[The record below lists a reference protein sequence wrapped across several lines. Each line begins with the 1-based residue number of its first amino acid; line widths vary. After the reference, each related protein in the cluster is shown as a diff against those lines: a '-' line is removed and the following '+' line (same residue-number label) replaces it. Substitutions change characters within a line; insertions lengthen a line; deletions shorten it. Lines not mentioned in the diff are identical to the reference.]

1 MASLYRLRKPHFL
14 FSNSL
19 KLLLDINQ
27 CTNNNTL
34 ILQTPFTKHNLSPFS
49 STPIC
54 PKPPNS
60 LPPISSENSRIIDRL
75 VHIFTKNLDSSK
87 SQELDELGSKITP
100 FIVEIVLRKLKSWRI
115 AHLFFNWAKNQE
127 GYFHNCHAFNLMAE
141 CLSAVRQIDSMRVLV
156 TDVVRFQC
164 YFTPRGLGFFVRCLG
179 NLGLVKEANELFD
192 QMKRFGLCV
201 PNSFTYN
208 CLLDAISKGGDV
220 GLIELRLKE
229 MCSYGWEL
237 DKYALT
243 PVLHCYCNAGKFDT
257 ALVVF
262 NEMHEKGLVDA
273 HVLSILLVSF
283 SKWGKVDKAFELVE
297 RIEELNIRLNEKT
310 CFILI
315 HGFVREGRTD
325 KALQLLD
332 KMTSMGFVLD
342 ISVYSVLI
350 EELSKKK
357 EIEKAMQLYEHM
369 NFSGIHPD
377 IKILSDLISCVHD
390 ERDMIRIVEGRYESL
405 DLKARMLLYNS
416 VLKGLINNG
425 STDKAYR
432 LLCASAGLDSGGDL
446 NKDNLFSMKEH
457 ACPNTISFEIV
468 IDGLCQVDRLEMAL
482 SLFRDMDHIG
492 CKRSVLLYNSLIDSF
507 SRSGKLSECYELL
520 NEMKQSEF
528 QPTHYT
534 YNSIFGCFCRQGD
547 DTRALAMVRE
557 MRLHGHQ
564 PWIKYYTL
572 LMQKLCKDRQAVKAS
587 NFLADMVQEGFLP
600 DVVGYSAVI
609 DGLVKIKQL
618 DEALNLFK
626 GICARGYC
634 PDVVAY
640 NIMINGLC
648 KAKRVLDAQNFL
660 DEMMD
665 KGLTPSVITYNSL
678 IDGWCKNGDVD
689 RAIVYLTRMT
699 GKERE
704 PNVITY
710 TTLIDGLCNA
720 GKPDDAIRLL
730 VKMEANGCSPNRITF
745 MALISGLCKCGK
757 PDDALIYLREME
769 RKDMKPDPSIY
780 IVLIDTFVKN
790 LNPNEAC
797 ELLQKVVHEES
808 LQDLNSK
815 SRPILKEAIL
825 SLATDPRTSSN
836 VKILLEE
843 GLLTALCNVCEI
855 GS

>member
-1 MASLYRLRKPHFL
+1 MAAFCRIRKPLLL

-19 KLLLDINQ
+19 KQFLNQ
-27 CTNNNTL
+27 WTHNNTL
-34 ILQTPFTKHNLSPFS
+34 VQIPFTKHNLSPFS

-54 PKPPNS
+54 PKPINS
-60 LPPISSENSRIIDRL
+60 PPLISPDDSRIVDRL
-75 VHIFTKNLDSSK
+75 VHIFTKPLDSSK
-87 SQELDELGSKITP
+87 SQELDELGSNITTC
-100 FIVEIVLRKLKSWRI
+100 IVELVLRKLRNLRI
-115 AHLFFNWAKNQE
+115 AHLFFNWASNLK
-127 GYFHNCHAFNLMAE
+127 GYRHNCHTFNLMAE
-141 CLSAVRQIDSMRVLV
+141 CLSGARQIDSMRVLV
-156 TDVVRFQC
+156 NDVVKFQC
-164 YFTPRGLGFFVRCLG
+164 YFTPRGLGFFIRCLG
-179 NLGLVKEANELFD
+179 NQGLVKEANELFD
-192 QMKRFGLCV
+192 QMKKSGLCV

-229 MCSYGWEL
+229 MCSNGWEL
-237 DKYALT
+237 DKYAYT
-243 PVLHCYCNAGKFDT
+243 PVLQCYCNAGNFEN
-257 ALVVF
+257 ALIVF

-297 RIEELNIRLNEKT
+297 RIEDLNISLNEKT
-310 CFILI
+310 CFVLI
-315 HGFVREGRTD
+315 HGFVREGKTD

-332 KMTSMGFVLD
+332 KMKKLGFVPD
-342 ISVYSVLI
+342 ISVYGVLI
-350 EELSKKK
+350 EELSRNK
-357 EIEKAMQLYEHM
+357 EIEKAMQLYEDM
-369 NFSGIHPD
+369 NVSGLRPD
-377 IKILSDLISCVHD
+377 IKILSDLISCVRD

-416 VLKGLINNG
+416 VLKGLIYNG

-432 LLCASAGLDSGGDL
+432 LLSASTGLDSGGDF
-446 NKDNLFSMKEH
+446 NEDNLFPIKEL

-468 IDGLCQVDRLEMAL
+468 VDGLCRADRLEMAL
-482 SLFRDMDHIG
+482 SLFRYMDNIG
-492 CKRSVLLYNSLIDSF
+492 CKRSVLLYNNLIYSL
-507 SRSGKLSECYELL
+507 SRVGRLNECYELL
-520 NEMKQSEF
+520 DEMKQSEF

-534 YNSIFGCFCRQGD
+534 YNSIFGCLCGQGD
-547 DTRALAMVRE
+547 DAGALAMVRE
-557 MRLHGHQ
+557 MRVHGHQ

-572 LMQKLCKDRQAVKAS
+572 LMKKLCKDGQVVKAS

-618 DEALNLFK
+618 DEALNLFR

-648 KAKRVLDAQNFL
+648 KAKRVLEAQNLL

-665 KGLTPSVITYNSL
+665 KGLIPSVVTYNSL
-678 IDGWCKNGDVD
+678 IDGWCKSGDVD
-689 RAIVYLTRMT
+689 RAIAYLTRMNV
-699 GKERE
+699 KERE

-720 GKPDDAIRLL
+720 GKPSDAIRLL

-745 MALISGLCKCGK
+745 MALISGLCKCRK
-757 PDDALIYLREME
+757 PDDALIYLQEME

-780 IVLIDTFVKN
+780 IVLIDAFIKN
-790 LNPNEAC
+790 MNPNEAFD
-797 ELLQKVVHEES
+797 LLQKVVHDES

-825 SLATDPRTSSN
+825 SLSADPRTSSN
-836 VKILLEE
+836 LEILLEE
-843 GLLTALCNVCEI
+843 GHLTTLCNDNEV
-855 GS
+855 G